1 MLAWVRKHSGPTRLT
16 LWVQISSVPPPNPR
30 EPGAS
35 EEGAAA
41 GIGEPGRRTLHHPSH
56 SGAPLPAS
64 VTFPAASGGGGRTP
78 LSPYSRARG
87 VRRGKRKPRE
97 RKGGEAS
104 TTEGCPQNRDR
115 GKDEAAGTHTPP
127 TPYPTPP
134 ELRAAGY
141 PRSAPGAQ

>member
-64 VTFPAASGGGGRTP
+64 VTFPAASGGGGADTLIP
-78 LSPYSRARG
+78 LLQGAGCEAGKEETSRAERG
-87 VRRGKRKPRE
+87 
-97 RKGGEAS
+97 
-104 TTEGCPQNRDR
+104 
-115 GKDEAAGTHTPP
+115 
-127 TPYPTPP
+127 
-134 ELRAAGY
+134 
-141 PRSAPGAQ
+141 RS